1 MAYSKYKNV
10 KNVAKKFGLTV
21 IPSDLFPH
29 NLPTVEPSSWLKETL
44 EISFE
49 QGFDTEK
56 ERSERLVSPIL
67 TEFRRRN
74 NRGLTVYSGHL
85 LNVDSENDLT
95 GECDYLIALGDKIL
109 DFLDTPIFSI
119 VEAKKQDFE
128 LGTGQC
134 AAQMIG
140 ALKYNETDGKQTPF
154 LYGAATDGVKWRFM
168 RMENQMLAIDRHYYQ
183 IDSLPKLLGVLQHIF
198 EDCKEKYS

>member
-10 KNVAKKFGLTV
+10 KNVAVKFGLTV
-21 IPSDLFPH
+21 VPSDLFPQ
-29 NLPTVEPSSWLKETL
+29 NLPTIEPSNWLKETL
-44 EISFE
+44 AISFE

-85 LNVDSENDLT
+85 LNADAANGLT
-95 GECDYLIALGDKIL
+95 GECDYLIALGDKVL
-109 DFLDTPIFSI
+109 DFLDTPLFTV

-134 AAQMIG
+134 AAQMVG
-140 ALKYNETDGKQTPF
+140 AFKYNEIDGHQTPF

-168 RMENQMLAIDRHYYQ
+168 KMENKVLSIDRHYYQ
-183 IDSLPKLLGVLQHIF
+183 IETLSKVLGVLQYIF
-198 EDCKEKYS
+198 EDCKEKYI